1 MIEGGSHI
9 GPLSGDGTSKL
20 DDNLR
25 VKGTEVSKEGEVAQG
40 RLQKAKEFLS
50 KITSK
55 EPLQFDDI
63 QRIIEN
69 SSKNSK
75 KYKDFYNIVASGKL
89 DSLQEEKAYDLIS
102 KAFEAIEHDQSPR
115 AWVQKADLLDAIDEL
130 VRIDPSRFS
139 PIKITPKKEFDD
151 KWDDADIPLIPLSKA
166 GDATERI
173 VEARTKEVAQDSLNS
188 KEKETLRGLEREGLV
203 VKESTKTAKFVQ
215 KVTRRDF
222 KGAFLLG
229 GFFRLLTRIV
239 GFHYGSPPWFGNTL
253 DTIAKVSKDMGIS
266 SIKEVA
272 MKVSDSEKEEFYYR
286 GPRFLFGHSVHDY
299 KSVNEWFVRDL
310 TKEARALHLEKADN
324 LSADIDRRYGKSEEP
339 YSRVGIFNSDCRVRV
354 HKIEAGK
361 FGEERELTGKVLSR
375 KAEEEAISKRDNS
388 RYYEDEYMYSAKN
401 LVGRET
407 EDDMAPRALSD
418 ESVNLLK
425 RAARI
430 VAEAES
436 SVTSKNQKDALKL
449 GEKAIKNAQHEL
461 LGFFYRGF
469 EEGGANEV
477 IQRLAPADI
486 HNYVAPVS
494 GKPLSHLEA
503 VQYLKE
509 RLEAKEERLK
519 SSDSQELRAS
529 IEKEKEV
536 LEQLEEVF
544 TAQQTILGRPSQ
556 STIDVYGT
564 NMPVAGVAIDS
575 QSRILAQ
582 NDRKIM
588 FLLHDDGSLSMHV
601 FIGATGVNRVD
612 VNPSTER
619 QAQGARTGDMG
630 FGEDVYNAD
639 KKLQLQKA
647 SSITTR
653 DGIHKLEMGE
663 EFGDFRIDGS
673 TVISYYMPTDFTFTP
688 QVDNYRLKAEAGKGA
703 SIGGEKEQ
711 RKIIELKVD
720 MGDVALIKTEIA
732 LVDALERAV
741 TNVKLDE
748 LYPFDENKIDQ
759 YIKYLVNDLDLNRVQ
774 SPSDRENLSLFKK
787 LLGNEAS
794 LSPQELELK
803 EKVIKALK
811 DRLAKIEEAKSFGY
825 SEEDVKSFAIDPF
838 AENVVFVEEKKPN
851 RDPFKENPFYN
862 YGSSNPFYRR
872 KEGEIF

>member
-1 MIEGGSHI
+1 MIDGDSVIRNQSDALKTRNPSQVEGKKI
-9 GPLSGDGTSKL
+9 
-20 DDNLR
+20 
-25 VKGTEVSKEGEVAQG
+25 SKEGEVAQG
-40 RLQKAKEFLS
+40 RLQKARDFLS

-55 EPLQFDDI
+55 EPLQFGDI

-75 KYKDFYNIVASGKL
+75 KYKDFYNIVTSGKL
-89 DSLQEEKAYDLIS
+89 DSLQEKKAYDFIS
-102 KAFEAIEHDQSPR
+102 EAFRAIEHDQSPR
-115 AWVQKADLLDAIDEL
+115 AWVQKADLLDAIDAL
-130 VRIDPSRFS
+130 VLKDPSRFS
-139 PIKITPKKEFDD
+139 PIKITPKKDFDE
-151 KWDDADIPLIPLSKA
+151 KWDEADIPLIPLSKA
-166 GDATERI
+166 FDATERI
-173 VEARTKEVAQDSLNS
+173 ADARTREVAQDSLTP
-188 KEKETLRGLEREGLV
+188 KEKETLRGLEKEGLV

-222 KGAFLLG
+222 RGAALLG

-253 DTIAKVSKDMGIS
+253 DSIAKVSQDMGIS

-272 MKVSDSEKEEFYYR
+272 MKVSEPEKEEFYYR

-310 TKEARALHLEKADN
+310 TDEARALHLEKANN
-324 LSADIDRRYGKSEEP
+324 LSSDIDRRYGKLEEP

-375 KAEEEAISKRDNS
+375 KAEEEAISKRDNA
-388 RYYEDEYMYSAKN
+388 RYYEEEYMFSAKN

-407 EDDMAPRALSD
+407 DDDVAPRALSN
-418 ESVNLLK
+418 ESVDLLK

-430 VAEAES
+430 LAEREPS
-436 SVTSKNQKDALKL
+436 TTPKNQKDALKL

-461 LGFFYRGF
+461 LGFFYRSF
-469 EEGGANEV
+469 EEEGAHEV

-486 HNYVAPVS
+486 HNYVSPVS

-509 RLEAKEERLK
+509 SLEANEKRIA
-519 SSDSQELRAS
+519 SSDIPNEELLAA

-536 LEQLEEVF
+536 LKQLEEVF

-588 FLLHDDGSLSMHV
+588 FLRHDDGSLSMHV

-612 VNPSTER
+612 VNPSTDR

-630 FGEDVYNAD
+630 FGEDIYNTD
-639 KKLQLQKA
+639 KKLQLHKA

-653 DGIHKLEMGE
+653 DGIHKLELGE
-663 EFGDFRIDGS
+663 AFGDFRIDGS
-673 TVISYYMPTDFTFTP
+673 TVISYYRPTDFSFAP
-688 QVDNYRLKAEAGKGA
+688 QVDNYRLKAEAGVGA
-703 SIGGEKEQ
+703 SIGGEREQ

-732 LVDALERAV
+732 LVDALER
-741 TNVKLDE
+741 NVDFDPELD
-748 LYPFDENKIDQ
+748 
-759 YIKYLVNDLDLNRVQ
+759 YLQFLGFVQNTLDLKEVE

-787 LLGNEAS
+787 LLGKESA
-794 LSPQELELK
+794 LSHQELELR
-803 EKVIKALK
+803 EKVIKALQ
-811 DRLAKIEEAKSFGY
+811 DRLEKIKELENRG
-825 SEEDVKSFAIDPF
+825 VKEKDIAPFAIDPF
-838 AENVVFVEEKKPN
+838 AENVVFVEEKRPN

-862 YGSSNPFYRR
+862 YGSNNPFYRG
-872 KEGEIF
+872 KESEIS